1 MYMLEHKSKRVHGA
15 LNLFVPEMQKSSTW
29 SRQQRQRSSTWME
42 NGVEEDLECSNRGSR
57 GRDGGGRWS
66 GGGGRRSDGRSSCGG
81 RCVCSRAGDLEI
93 AAAVKC
99 FGDRKAKP

>member
-15 LNLFVPEMQKSSTW
+15 LDLFVPEMQKSSTW

-66 GGGGRRSDGRSSCGG
+66 GGGGRRSDGRS
-81 RCVCSRAGDLEI
+81 
-93 AAAVKC
+93 AAAAADGVCAAVQGIWKL
-99 FGDRKAKP
+99 RRL